1 MLSMM
6 LMVLVMMAFETSTVL
21 GMLRLMGLKVVL
33 LLLLMSM
40 PTAGIHVAVRVSSEL
55 LNSAVSMPVQIMMV
69 IIRVHRVIPRQTT
82 ALASI
87 IWSKAVA
94 SVVVHRSITIMRS
107 IVLQLWRMRHGIAFL
122 IGRYVSLMTAPIIK
136 TYILGKSISNIFIL
150 LISSGVSSKS
160 TLCWVMKLCAVVTLD
175 SALR

>member
-1 MLSMM
+1 
-6 LMVLVMMAFETSTVL
+6 
-21 GMLRLMGLKVVL
+21 
-33 LLLLMSM
+33 
-40 PTAGIHVAVRVSSEL
+40 
-55 LNSAVSMPVQIMMV
+55 MMV

-107 IVLQLWRMRHGIAFL
+107 IVLQLWRMGHGIAFL
-122 IGRYVSLMTAPIIK
+122 IGRYVGFVPAPIIK
-136 TYILGKSISNIFIL
+136 PYIFSKSISNIFIL

-160 TLCWVMKLCAVVTLD
+160 TLCWVMILSAVVTLD
-175 SALR
+175 SALRWLIHTVFIRLRPFIVLWSKRWATVLGTTASVRAWATFIFRLAWAERITAIFFT